1 MIALKVLAFCQ
12 LTLLIVAVWG
22 GFRARQQFSK
32 QFRSVLDCFML
43 YFTASV
49 ACTLT
54 LFIIL

>member
-1 MIALKVLAFCQ
+1 MIAIKLISAAQ
-12 LTLLIVAVWG
+12 LLLLVIAVCG
-22 GFRARQQFSK
+22 GFMANEYSK
-32 QFRSVLDCFML
+32 RYRSTCDRIML